1 MNIFINLLHGD
12 TLFTAFFFPSLNIHA
27 RDSIKLLLIQSL
39 LLPLQNQSTAL
50 HIQDFTFKECQAYLR
65 SKV

>member
-27 RDSIKLLLIQSL
+27 SSIKLLLIQSL